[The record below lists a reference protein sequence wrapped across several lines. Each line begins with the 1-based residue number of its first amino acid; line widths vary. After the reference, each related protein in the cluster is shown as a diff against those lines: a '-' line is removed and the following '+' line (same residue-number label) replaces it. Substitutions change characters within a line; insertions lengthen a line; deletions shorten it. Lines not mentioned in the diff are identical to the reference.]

1 MKRNA
6 KKISYVTKK
15 ELEKLAIETR
25 INVLKM
31 IQNAGSGNPGS
42 ALSCIEILVWLLHH
56 EMRKKIKDVRWNK
69 RDRLI
74 LSKGHAAP
82 VFYAIFSQLGLIKKK
97 DLLGFRNFNTKL
109 QTHPEYNTLEF
120 IDFPSGSLGQGL
132 SAAVGMAIGARYLNI
147 SESRFFVLIGD
158 GEIQEGQIWEA
169 VMSASNYNLS
179 NIIAILDYNRFQ
191 QDGETDQV
199 MNIEPLTEKWE
210 SFNWEV
216 RKCDGHSF
224 NSLQETL
231 GSFSTKKPKLIIAN
245 TVKGKGISFMEKNNQ
260 WHVGGPK
267 FTKDVLNEAM
277 KELVF

>member
-1 MKRNA
+1 MKRNT
-6 KKISYVTKK
+6 KKISNITKR
-15 ELEKLAIETR
+15 ELEKISKETR
-25 INVLKM
+25 MDVLKM

-56 EMRKKIKDVRWNK
+56 EMRKKINDVRWNK